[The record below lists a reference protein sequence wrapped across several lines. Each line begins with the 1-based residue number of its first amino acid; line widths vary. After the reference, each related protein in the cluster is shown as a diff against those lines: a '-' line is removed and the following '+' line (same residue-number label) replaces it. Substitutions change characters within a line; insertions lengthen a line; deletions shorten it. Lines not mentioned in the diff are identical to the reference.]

1 MFSCAFCGKH
11 SCETN
16 DLEHAPK
23 ACPSLGEAYTAIETL
38 YSGENLKIAQ
48 AAARVEAADYC
59 RTTRVEETMMFAREM
74 GMKKLGGRQ
83 ILVLCTFCLFSVGG
97 QIIPKLAAGERLPWE
112 RLSIAVLPLVMTTF
126 FEEFFFRGFAQ
137 ARLEKQF
144 GSAAAVVASGLLF
157 SLYHLGYPGFRSVG
171 DLALLLAVG
180 IGFALA
186 FRLSGND
193 FFVAYFVNLPNAFL
207 TYLFKQEQFP
217 HMTAQSTA
225 WAGAAIAALA
235 AILLVFAK
243 HRQTSRA

>member
-1 MFSCAFCGKH
+1 MEKKKLVLFCCAA
-11 SCETN
+11 E
-16 DLEHAPK
+16 LAMIALIAL
-23 ACPSLGEAYTAIETL
+23 ACLFESAAYYLFYNLLYGLGVSVLLPLWMAAKR
-38 YSGENLKIAQ
+38 GEGLA
-48 AAARVEAADYC
+48 
-59 RTTRVEETMMFAREM
+59 EM

-112 RLSIAVLPLVMTTF
+112 RLPIAVLPLVMTTF
-126 FEEFFFRGFAQ
+126 FEEFFFRGFVQ
-137 ARLEKQF
+137 MRLEKQF
-144 GSAAAVVASGLLF
+144 GSAVAVVASGLLF
-157 SLYHLGYPGFRSVG
+157 SLYHLGYPGFRSMG

-186 FRLSGND
+186 FRLSGNN

-225 WAGAAIAALA
+225 WAGATIAALA

-243 HRQTSRA
+243 HRQASRA

>member
-1 MFSCAFCGKH
+1 MIA
-11 SCETN
+11 
-16 DLEHAPK
+16 LIAL
-23 ACPSLGEAYTAIETL
+23 ACLFESAAYYLFYNLLYGLGVSVLLPLCMAAKR
-38 YSGENLKIAQ
+38 GEGLA
-48 AAARVEAADYC
+48 
-59 RTTRVEETMMFAREM
+59 EM

-186 FRLSGND
+186 FRLSGNN

>member
-1 MFSCAFCGKH
+1 MGKKKLVLFCCAA
-11 SCETN
+11 E
-16 DLEHAPK
+16 LAMIALIAL
-23 ACPSLGEAYTAIETL
+23 ACLFESAAYYLFYNLLYGLGVSVLLPLWMAAKR
-38 YSGENLKIAQ
+38 GEGLA
-48 AAARVEAADYC
+48 
-59 RTTRVEETMMFAREM
+59 EM
-74 GMKKLGGRQ
+74 GMKRLGGRQ

-112 RLSIAVLPLVMTTF
+112 KLSIAVLPLVMTTF
-126 FEEFFFRGFAQ
+126 FEEFFFRGFVQ
-137 ARLEKQF
+137 MRLEKQF
-144 GSAAAVVASGLLF
+144 GSTAAVVASGLLF
-157 SLYHLGYPGFRSVG
+157 SLYHLGYPGFRSAG

-186 FRLSGND
+186 FRLSGNN

-243 HRQTSRA
+243 HRQASRA

>member
-1 MFSCAFCGKH
+1 MEKKKLVLFCCAA
-11 SCETN
+11 E
-16 DLEHAPK
+16 LAMIALIAL
-23 ACPSLGEAYTAIETL
+23 ACLFESAAYYLFYNLLYGLGVSVLLPLCMAAKR
-38 YSGENLKIAQ
+38 GEGLA
-48 AAARVEAADYC
+48 
-59 RTTRVEETMMFAREM
+59 EM

-186 FRLSGND
+186 FRLSGNN

>member
-1 MFSCAFCGKH
+1 MEKKKLVLFCCAA
-11 SCETN
+11 E
-16 DLEHAPK
+16 LAMIALIAL
-23 ACPSLGEAYTAIETL
+23 ACLFESAAYYLFYNLLYGLGVSVLLPLCMAAKR
-38 YSGENLKIAQ
+38 GEGLA
-48 AAARVEAADYC
+48 
-59 RTTRVEETMMFAREM
+59 EM

-186 FRLSGND
+186 FRLSGNN

-207 TYLFKQEQFP
+207 TYLFKLEQFP

>member
-1 MFSCAFCGKH
+1 MGKKKLVLFCCAA
-11 SCETN
+11 E
-16 DLEHAPK
+16 LAMIALIAL
-23 ACPSLGEAYTAIETL
+23 ACLFESAAYYLFYNLLYGLGVSVLLPLWMAAKR
-38 YSGENLKIAQ
+38 GEGLA
-48 AAARVEAADYC
+48 
-59 RTTRVEETMMFAREM
+59 EM

-83 ILVLCTFCLFSVGG
+83 ILVLCAFCLFSVGG
-97 QIIPKLAAGERLPWE
+97 QIIPKLAAGGRLPWE
-112 RLSIAVLPLVMTTF
+112 RLPIAVLPLVMTTF
-126 FEEFFFRGFAQ
+126 FEEFFFRGFVQ
-137 ARLEKQF
+137 MRLEKQF

-157 SLYHLGYPGFRSVG
+157 SLYHLGYPGFRSAG

-186 FRLSGND
+186 FRLSGNN

-225 WAGAAIAALA
+225 WAGATIAALA

-243 HRQTSRA
+243 HRQASRA